1 MKMIDNQPLKGIK
14 VVEFS
19 HMVMGPATGLILAD
33 LGADVIK
40 VEPLKGDNTRRL
52 KGSGAGY
59 FSMYNRNKR
68 SLCIDLKSEQGAKIA
83 KQLLA
88 DTDVVIENFRPG
100 ALQKSGLDYETL
112 SKTNPGVIYCSLKGF
127 LSGPY
132 EHRTALDEVA
142 QMMGGLA
149 YMTGLPDKPMRA
161 GSSVIDITG
170 AMFGVIG
177 ILSALQERHSTG
189 KGKLVQSGL
198 FETTAFMVGQHIAQG
213 AISGVEP
220 PPMSV
225 RQSAWGVYDSFITAD
240 NERIFVAVVSD
251 TQWRK
256 FCEAFE
262 LTDFAE
268 DETLAT
274 NTGRFENR
282 DKVIPRLTALYAQ
295 MPSAKLM
302 QTLNTIGL
310 PYAPVN
316 KPQDLISDPHLND
329 GGLFN
334 ITLENGDQI
343 KLPTLP
349 IEMNKQ
355 KFSLRCSPPKESA
368 DAANIL
374 TELNYSDAEI
384 EKLMADNVLRVS

>member
-1 MKMIDNQPLKGIK
+1 MMTDNQPLKGIK

-33 LGADVIK
+33 LGAEVIK
-40 VEPLKGDNTRRL
+40 IEPLKGDNTRRL

-83 KQLLA
+83 KELVA
-88 DTDVVIENFRPG
+88 TADVVIENFRPG
-100 ALQKSGLDYETL
+100 ALQQSGLDYETI
-112 SKTNPGVIYCSLKGF
+112 SATNPRVIYCSLKGF

-177 ILSALQERHSTG
+177 ILAAMQERHITG
-189 KGKLVQSGL
+189 KGKMVQSAL

-225 RQSAWGVYDSFITAD
+225 RQSAWGVYDSFTTAN
-240 NERIFVAVVSD
+240 NEKVFVAVVSD

-262 LTDFAE
+262 LVDFAN
-268 DETLAT
+268 DATLDT
-274 NTGRFENR
+274 NTGRFDNR
-282 DKVIPRLTALYAQ
+282 ERVIPHLTALFAQ
-295 MPSAKLM
+295 LSTNELM
-302 QTLNTIGL
+302 QKLDTIGL

-316 KPQDLISDPHLND
+316 KPKDLLDDPHLNH
-329 GGLFN
+329 GGLLD
-334 ITLENGDQI
+334 ITLQSGDKI
-343 KLPTLP
+343 KLPALP

-355 KFSLRCSPPKESA
+355 KFGLRYDPPIEGNDGKQILREMGYSVEQVAELISA
-368 DAANIL
+368 
-374 TELNYSDAEI
+374 
-384 EKLMADNVLRVS
+384 NVLRAN